1 VADDTND
8 TKRRLW
14 AREAAEYLR
23 VSRSTL
29 AKWRMRGEGPPFH
42 RFGKRL
48 TYYLKGELDQ
58 WFVDSDVANNGAVK
72 NDRPG

>member
-1 VADDTND
+1 MVDNRGAAGGH
-8 TKRRLW
+8 LW
-14 AREAAEYLR
+14 ASEAASYLR

-48 TYYLKGELDQ
+48 TYYLRGELDR
-58 WFVDSDVANNGAVK
+58 WLTDSDAVNNGAVK
-72 NDRPG
+72 NDRPD